1 MKVYLCNI
9 ETWDE
14 MLGENVEVAR
24 VVATKE
30 AAEIWKRSAQ
40 DMNKSPYTSFSYE
53 EWEVN

>member
-1 MKVYLCNI
+1 MNVYLCNI

-24 VVATKE
+24 VVGTKE

-40 DMNKSPYTSFSYE
+40 DMNKSAYTSFSYE
-53 EWEVN
+53 EWEVE